1 MPTRRKSVART
12 RTRAGAAPATLTINR
27 APVLTLW
34 AAVVA
39 ERLGYDWDAA
49 VTLGR
54 SVAGRNAAL
63 KARTLGIGRER
74 DPATKKRVPERK
86 LVRVE
91 LCGREVPAIET
102 PEGLRATSEGRATTA
117 ESAHRYLE
125 GKFGEAL
132 PAVRA
137 AMTTLARSMSPEDL
151 AADAYAL
158 YEDFRPAIPRGVRGW
173 GAAGVLDLD
182 RIRALAAASRRRG
195 EPR

>member
-1 MPTRRKSVART
+1 MPTRRK
-12 RTRAGAAPATLTINR
+12 PATSRARGSPATITINR

-39 ERLGYDWDAA
+39 ERLGYDRDAA

-63 KARTLGIGRER
+63 KARTLGIAQER
-74 DPATKKRVPERK
+74 DASAKGRVPERK
-86 LVRVE
+86 LVMIE
-91 LCGREVPAIET
+91 LCGREVPAMKT
-102 PEGLRATSEGRATTA
+102 PEGLRATSGGRPT
-117 ESAHRYLE
+117 SAASARRYLE

-137 AMTTLARSMSPEDL
+137 AMTRLARSMSAEDL
-151 AADAYAL
+151 AADAYRL

-173 GAAGVLDLD
+173 GAEGVLDLD
-182 RIRALAAASRRRG
+182 RIRALAAKARRRG
-195 EPR
+195 PA